1 MQYTADELK
10 GAGTPIKNPLIA
22 GNTYTFTLYRPQ
34 NQTGLS
40 TYLSGSGYFTVETI
54 GDANR
59 HYPSS
64 LTKLAEGTHDNPDGS
79 NTLISSSYIFS
90 YELNT
95 NGSTPQTS
103 SFTFVP
109 DNTISIGQVMFRATG
124 DYDMDVSPIEGGCG
138 ETENYDGG
146 PSYPTTLDITLGSD
160 TGTVGCLLDPLS
172 VPDRFIVTWDGD
184 IVIDTGYLSTPFG
197 VSDQYNVGGTLRTN
211 FTNQLTGREAPEGGT
226 YPLPP
231 GGSGNNIISSDGYP
245 EVFVKDA
252 PNLINFTKDN
262 STSAARVDVYAPMT
276 GTGWNV
282 RVDCPV

>member
-1 MQYTADELK
+1 
-10 GAGTPIKNPLIA
+10 
-22 GNTYTFTLYRPQ
+22 
-34 NQTGLS
+34 
-40 TYLSGSGYFTVETI
+40 
-54 GDANR
+54 
-59 HYPSS
+59 
-64 LTKLAEGTHDNPDGS
+64 
-79 NTLISSSYIFS
+79 
-90 YELNT
+90 
-95 NGSTPQTS
+95 
-103 SFTFVP
+103 
-109 DNTISIGQVMFRATG
+109 MFRATG

-138 ETENYDGG
+138 EVENYNGG
-146 PSYPTTLDITLGSD
+146 PSYPTTLDFALGAD

-184 IVIDTGYLSTPFG
+184 IVIDTGYLSTPIG
-197 VSDQYNVGGTLRTN
+197 VSNQYNVGGTSRN
-211 FTNQLTGREAPEGGT
+211 SFTSQLAGREAPEGGT